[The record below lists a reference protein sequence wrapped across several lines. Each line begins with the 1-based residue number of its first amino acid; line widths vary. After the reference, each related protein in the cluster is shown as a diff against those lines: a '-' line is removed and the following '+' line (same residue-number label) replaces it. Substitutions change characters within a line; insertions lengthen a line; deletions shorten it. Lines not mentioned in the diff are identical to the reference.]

1 MGAPSCGQNVVV
13 RKDEKGIVLRPLGT
27 AAIDR
32 RDTFSRYPA
41 GMKKTASETS
51 GRALS
56 VQPEARSVAMRA
68 ITIDERNG
76 RPSAL
81 IRGAAPVDAGRLGAF
96 AGAEGAV
103 WAHYLALP
111 SIDAVVRR
119 A

>member
-1 MGAPSCGQNVVV
+1 MTNPPHRGQNVVV
-13 RKDEKGIVLRPLGT
+13 PKDEKGIVLRPLGT

-56 VQPEARSVAMRA
+56 VQPGARSVAMRT
-68 ITIDERNG
+68 ITIDERDG
-76 RPSAL
+76 LAAAVPTDAWPLGTVSRATDPFRPQ
-81 IRGAAPVDAGRLGAF
+81 PF
-96 AGAEGAV
+96 ANS
-103 WAHYLALP
+103 L
-111 SIDAVVRR
+111 IDAVVRR

>member
-1 MGAPSCGQNVVV
+1 
-13 RKDEKGIVLRPLGT
+13 
-27 AAIDR
+27 
-32 RDTFSRYPA
+32 
-41 GMKKTASETS
+41 
-51 GRALS
+51 
-56 VQPEARSVAMRA
+56 MRA